1 MKRFF
6 SSHSSFIGKDLII
19 TSKAIN
25 QLLKINTP
33 LRISVD
39 AGGCNGFQYKIQELL
54 DRPSVEDIVIQQD
67 TVKVVIDKVSLEY
80 LKGSTLDYSQELIG
94 CMYNS

>member
-6 SSHSSFIGKDLII
+6 SSKAKDIII
-19 TSKAIN
+19 TSNAVK

-54 DRPSVEDIVIQQD
+54 DNPSLDDIVISQENVNVVVD
-67 TVKVVIDKVSLEY
+67 TVSLEY
-80 LKGSTLDYSQELIG
+80 LKGATLDYSQELIG
-94 CMYNS
+94 CNLKY